1 MHCCGGFVVTQL
13 YGFQRPTADVDFLV
27 TIPVQNEILR
37 LAGED
42 SALCQKYNVYLHPVA
57 IATYPE
63 SYPDRLIEMLP
74 GTWKNIK
81 LYALEVHDLAL
92 TKLERNID
100 RDRDD
105 VEYLAK
111 TGQLDPAV
119 LKQRYHEEFRPNL
132 LAHEIRCDTNLQVW
146 LDSYWPG

>member
-1 MHCCGGFVVTQL
+1 MSTSILWRSPHILKVTKTDSL
-13 YGFQRPTADVDFLV
+13 RCFLGLGRTSNSV
-27 TIPVQNEILR
+27 P
-37 LAGED
+37 
-42 SALCQKYNVYLHPVA
+42 
-57 IATYPE
+57 
-63 SYPDRLIEMLP
+63 
-74 GTWKNIK
+74 
-81 LYALEVHDLAL
+81 LEVHDLAL

-111 TGQLDPAV
+111 TGQLDPVV

-132 LAHEIRCDTNLQVW
+132 VAHEIRCDTNLQVW